1 MKKDDTTQPKEKFKD
16 NHQNNFIM
24 PRWLSS
30 EYCPTACSLRIMHA
44 GIHLVCLETPVESHT
59 PTQDVVYVQIGPI
72 YMWRIKHIYSM
83 KQRLR
88 IMKLQAKYIPIIAVH
103 R

>member
-1 MKKDDTTQPKEKFKD
+1 
-16 NHQNNFIM
+16 
-24 PRWLSS
+24 
-30 EYCPTACSLRIMHA
+30 
-44 GIHLVCLETPVESHT
+44 
-59 PTQDVVYVQIGPI
+59 
-72 YMWRIKHIYSM
+72 MWRIKHIYSM